1 MFVVIFSLVVLV
13 ACWWVGDQTLLTK
26 LALTLLFLASFAL
39 LLIPDYPFLFLVAQV
54 VLILVIGGWTFG
66 PEWLMKRK

>member
-26 LALTLLFLASFAL
+26 LVLTLLYLASFAL
-39 LLIPDYPFLFLVAQV
+39 LLVPDYPFLFLVAQV